1 MKLKFISLVLLIFF
15 LLSSNAYSFGPDGH
29 AWVGAIAQFRLAKID
44 PQTAEKVRA
53 LLKGIDLY
61 DAANIPDRIKAWDR
75 KAPTDPSSYHL
86 SREYAEIE
94 TQLIAFW
101 QANPQSGGET
111 GPNHDA
117 FHYTDISIFEK
128 KYSDK
133 YAGATPFD
141 IVHMIPYCIAVLQGK
156 INENNDRKITKPV
169 ALILLT
175 HYIGDIHQ
183 PLHVGEDYFDA
194 AGEVNPDDKQHKS
207 AAGDQGGNTI
217 SLKLIGGQQYKM
229 HSFWDGQT
237 VQAAL
242 ARVMTEVQSSP
253 QALAQANTE
262 LQNDAHHKELKSTLA
277 IPAQYFAD
285 TEPKGW
291 KIKKGVGS
299 WSRVLADQIL
309 PVSTEAHRRL
319 KFSNIKISDKGTAS
333 ADAEEIQVPGQSSY
347 SDWSGQVIENEIHKG
362 GWQLAD
368 LLEKIL
374 K

>member
-1 MKLKFISLVLLIFF
+1 MKSKIIGLFVIFCF
-15 LLSSNAYSFGPDGH
+15 LSSNALAFGPDGH
-29 AWVGAIAQFRLAKID
+29 AWIGAIAQFRLAKLD
-44 PQTAEKVRA
+44 PQTAQKVRS
-53 LLKGIDLY
+53 LLGGIDLY

-75 KAPTDPSSYHL
+75 KPPADPTSYHL
-86 SREYAEIE
+86 SREYSEIE
-94 TQLIAFW
+94 NQLIAFW
-101 QANPQSGGET
+101 QANPQSNGDK

-141 IVHMIPYCIAVLQGK
+141 IVHMISFCIAVLQGK
-156 INENNDRKITKPV
+156 IAENNDRKITKPV
-169 ALILLT
+169 ALILLV

-194 AGEVNPDDKQHKS
+194 NGQVNPDDKKHKG
-207 AAGDQGGNTI
+207 AAGDAGGNTI
-217 SLKLIGGQQYKM
+217 SLKLAGGQQFKM

-242 ARVMTEVQSSP
+242 ARVMSELQSNP

-262 LQNDAHHKELKSTLA
+262 LRNDAHHKELKAALA
-277 IPAQYFAD
+277 VPAQYFAD
-285 TEPKGW
+285 TEPKDW
-291 KIKKGVGS
+291 KIKKSVDK
-299 WSRVLADQIL
+299 WSRSLADQIL

-333 ADAEEIQVPGQSSY
+333 ADAEEIPQSGQVSY
-347 SDWSGQVIENEIHKG
+347 ADWSGQVIENEIHKG

-374 K
+374 R